1 MDVAAVTPMVRV
13 KPWMIKG
20 RRMERN
26 APQGYRCDST
36 CTHPTPQL
44 NTKTSL
50 CPVCH
55 ETFSTPRNFDTH
67 RKDGWCLDPATVGL
81 VRGANEHWVQ
91 AWPEGASKHWDGTPG
106 MDEED

>member
-1 MDVAAVTPMVRV
+1 MVRV

-36 CTHPTPQL
+36 CTHPVPQMG
-44 NTKTSL
+44 TKVCL
-50 CPVCH
+50 CTVCH
-55 ETFSTPRNFDTH
+55 EVFGTPANFDRH
-67 RKDGWCLDPATVGL
+67 RKDGWCQNPEELGLIIGERGFWVTPWTVEA
-81 VRGANEHWVQ
+81 RNRI
-91 AWPEGASKHWDGTPG
+91 SGTPG